1 MMQKCSHGLV
11 EIMVYIVLSILFITV
26 IVAETRNMSN
36 MNHASNFILDVYLN
50 QQVRPRLRS
59 KTTVDDVLNLFI
71 NDEDEST
78 MGMVC
83 NSCVWRQSV
92 TIAFMVGVITSMII
106 KVVYAIP
113 FHVFIVLFLSLFTF
127 LFLLLS
133 LVNFHYYG
141 QKIELYEE
149 GLDKIYQL
157 LKEEKIKTST

>member
-1 MMQKCSHGLV
+1 MEKCSYGLV
-11 EIMVYIVLSILFITV
+11 ELMVYIVLFILFFTV
-26 IVAETRNMSN
+26 IIAEARNMSN

-50 QQVRPRLRS
+50 KQVRPQLRS
-59 KTTVDDVLNLFI
+59 KTTVDDVLNLFLS
-71 NDEDEST
+71 EEEST
-78 MGMVC
+78 IGMVC
-83 NSCVWRQSV
+83 NSCVWRQSI
-92 TIAFMVGVITSMII
+92 TIAFLVGIITSFII

-149 GLDKIYQL
+149 CLDKIGEL
-157 LKEEKIKTST
+157 LKKKQNKDFNE